1 MVEEYEKRDRY
12 ERILDKVL
20 LAGEDMNLEQI
31 KSGLAWHYMKY
42 QDKQTVSDRMKYS
55 DAEMDA

>member
-31 KSGLAWHYMKY
+31 TSGLAWHYMKY
-42 QDKQTVSDRMKYS
+42 QGEQTVSDRMKYS